1 VTRQR
6 THEIGVR
13 VALGASARDIA
24 RLVLGHG
31 LRLVIAGT
39 LIGAVAAFA
48 LTRLMSTLLFG
59 ITTTDPMTFAVVM
72 FVLPAAALLA
82 CY

>member
-1 VTRQR
+1 M
-6 THEIGVR
+6 R